1 MSIVI
6 IISSPGKEQRSFKLT
21 KFTLIGR
28 SGSCDVQ
35 VDDPK
40 MSGRHGSFEIGADGE
55 IIYRDQGSTNLSLL
69 NNEKINTTILTLSD
83 EIMLGSSVFTIDEN
97 RLNEEELECI
107 MKSAANKLVKN
118 FKNMMKAQKNPG
130 ELTSVGKVKSKSILP
145 SKKPHSLQD
154 TRCISKNDLTATKLE
169 LDLEEKTKI
178 KKK

>member
-6 IISSPGKEQRSFKLT
+6 IISSPDKEHRSFKLT

-35 VDDPK
+35 IDDPK
-40 MSGRHGSFEIGADGE
+40 MSGRHGSFEIGAEGE
-55 IIYRDQGSTNLSLL
+55 IIYRDQGSTNGSFL
-69 NNEKINTTILTLSD
+69 NKEKINTTIVTLSD
-83 EIMLGSSVFTIDEN
+83 EIMLGSSVLTIDEN
-97 RLNEEELECI
+97 RLNEEELENI

-118 FKNMMKAQKNPG
+118 FKNLMKNQKNAG
-130 ELTSVGKVKSKSILP
+130 ELTSITKSKSKSILP

-154 TRCISKNDLTATKLE
+154 TRGITKNDLTATKLE
-169 LDLEEKTKI
+169 LDFEEGTKI